1 MTSSRPCLWS
11 APPSGRSH
19 MGWGYWECSESI
31 WLCWGSVTEDSGSQT
46 QTGGHQMF
54 TWSCGDALT
63 CWMMSWAVL
72 YRGALMTVWGCSGE
86 TSWTWTKNVL
96 SSVPLTSSTPSNS
109 MFFSFMFWK
118 NHQGEPRFKNVNAE
132 ERRTCVKSDKLYLL
146 SGLQVYSAH
155 ISVVRLP
162 AVHNSHDHLI
172 GGQGALLSCFLL
184 SGQRCSLLH
193 QKVFRWSARKQ
204 LREKERVYE
213 RWSEHYTHSILIKV
227 IYESLWCCVLIL
239 QTPGVVWLW
248 CIHPHTW
255 HWRVQDP
262 ELHTPSPCA
271 AGMLV
276 SPLCWTADRKKQT
289 ENFNHRKS

>member
-1 MTSSRPCLWS
+1 MLSPAGWCPEPCCTAGLWWQCEAAREKRREPEPRTCHLLYRSPPPHHPTACSSRS
-11 APPSGRSH
+11 
-19 MGWGYWECSESI
+19 CSER
-31 WLCWGSVTEDSGSQT
+31 TTRGSQ
-46 QTGGHQMF
+46 GLRM
-54 TWSCGDALT
+54 
-63 CWMMSWAVL
+63 WMLKKGEHAYNL
-72 YRGALMTVWGCSGE
+72 INRG
-86 TSWTWTKNVL
+86 
-96 SSVPLTSSTPSNS
+96 
-109 MFFSFMFWK
+109 
-118 NHQGEPRFKNVNAE
+118 
-132 ERRTCVKSDKLYLL
+132 LYLL

-172 GGQGALLSCFLL
+172 AGQGALLSCFLL

-248 CIHPHTW
+248 CIHPHTR

-276 SPLCWTADRKKQT
+276 SPLCWTADKKKT